1 MTLFEECIQALGDG
15 TEIVSIQKTEELF
28 NDLVSYF
35 PVTAWGRINWDN
47 ISKCY
52 EISKP
57 QEAISIIKNE
67 FRGDFNSEVF
77 LLWNYTDAPSVC
89 TELNQVL
96 NNIDDVTAVGSD
108 TWIFCP
114 SSGYVIECFH
124 EGQVMLGFKD

>member
-15 TEIVSIQKTEELF
+15 TEIVTIQKTEELF
-28 NDLVSYF
+28 NHLVSWF
-35 PVTAWGRINWDN
+35 PVTSWGRINWDN
-47 ISKCY
+47 ISRRY

-57 QEAISIIKNE
+57 QEVISIIKNE
-67 FRGDFNSEVF
+67 LNGDFNSKVF
-77 LLWNYTDAPSVC
+77 LLWNYTDAPSIY
-89 TELNQVL
+89 TELSQVL

-114 SSGYVIECFH
+114 SSGYVIEYFH

>member
-15 TEIVSIQKTEELF
+15 TEIVTIQKTEELF
-28 NDLVSYF
+28 SQLVSFF
-35 PVTAWGRINWDN
+35 PVTSWGRINWDN
-47 ISKCY
+47 ISRCY

-57 QEAISIIKNE
+57 QEVLSIIENE
-67 FRGDFNSEVF
+67 FSGDFNSKVF
-77 LLWNYTDAPSVC
+77 LLWNYTDAPSVY
-89 TELNQVL
+89 TELSQVL

-114 SSGYVIECFH
+114 SSGYVIEYFH